1 MGRDSASK
9 LFLDIIGKKCKITVL
24 GLYELKGIIVDA
36 DDVWIKFKYGKKE
49 KVKLI
54 RRCFVSSIL
63 LL

>member
-1 MGRDSASK
+1 MSK
-9 LFLDIIGKKCKITVL
+9 LLLDMVGKKCRITIL
-24 GLYELKGIIVDA
+24 GIYEIKGTIVDI
-36 DDVWIKFKYGKKE
+36 DEVWIKFKYRKKE